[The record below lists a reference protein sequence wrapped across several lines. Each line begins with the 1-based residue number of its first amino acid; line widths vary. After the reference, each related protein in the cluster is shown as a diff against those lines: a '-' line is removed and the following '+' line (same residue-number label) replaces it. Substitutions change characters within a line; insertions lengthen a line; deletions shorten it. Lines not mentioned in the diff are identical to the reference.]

1 MTDDLRFPIGRFVP
15 PGDPTPD
22 SRAQAIDAIADAPA
36 RLRSAVAGLDE
47 DQLDT
52 PYRPGGW
59 TLRQVVH
66 HVPESHMNAYIRTK
80 LALTETA
87 PVIKPY
93 DEAAWSSLPD
103 NTIVPVDVS
112 LDLLDALHRRWVAL
126 LRAMNPADFGREY
139 VHPESGTHTLD
150 HLVALYAWHGRHHV
164 AHLTST
170 RRRERW

>member
-15 PGDPTPD
+15 PGTFTSG
-22 SRAQAIDAIADAPA
+22 SRAQAIDTIAAAPTE
-36 RLRSAVAGLDE
+36 LRSAVAGLDE

-80 LALTETA
+80 LALTELA
-87 PVIKPY
+87 PVIRPY
-93 DEAAWSSLPD
+93 EEAEWSKLPD
-103 NTIVPVDVS
+103 NSIVPIDVS
-112 LDLLDALHRRWVAL
+112 LDLLDLLHRRWVAL
-126 LRAMNPADFGREY
+126 FRAIRPEDFAREY
-139 VHPESGTHTLD
+139 VHPETGTHTLD

-164 AHLTST
+164 AHITST
-170 RRRERW
+170 RGREKW